1 MNIAIAVTLLFFL
14 MSLAGRKR
22 EKAGDR
28 KHGESP
34 DSEIDDASWIEEL
47 EILDILDEDQ
57 F

>member
-1 MNIAIAVTLLFFL
+1 MNIAIAVMLLFFL
-14 MSLAGRKR
+14 MSLAGRKSG
-22 EKAGDR
+22 KAGDR

-34 DSEIDDASWIEEL
+34 DGEIDDASWIEEL

>member
-47 EILDILDEDQ
+47 EILDIFDEDQ

>member
-34 DSEIDDASWIEEL
+34 DSEIEDASWIEEL